1 MQIQTKKK
9 LNYLDETKG
18 LIREAIEAKG
28 QSVADSDTFRSY
40 ADKIRAIETA
50 SDPVLENLNVTEN
63 GNYTPPDGVDGF
75 GSVSVNVD
83 PTKITLLKETEISG
97 FEVDDE
103 LGYSMFDGNP
113 SFAIEIGEKYFVT
126 WDGVTYETTAMDA
139 SAVIPGALFM
149 GNGTMLGLPGND
161 EPFAIG
167 FISGQVVYV
176 AFADPAESHTVGIY
190 ESAIKEIKLQDKT
203 ITENGEY
210 TADAGFDGLGKV
222 LVEIASGGGSYKA
235 KYANFTASGTSA
247 TVSHYLGV
255 IPDILFLVPSAP
267 SSGKLLIAVGVS
279 SSLIAENSGLKGQA
293 GYYNSNGVVG
303 TIYDTVGMD
312 VTTSENYAKYG
323 GFRNVTASTFTVG
336 GTTGQLKSG
345 DRYYYYALYKVTE

>member
-1 MQIQTKKK
+1 M
-9 LNYLDETKG
+9 
-18 LIREAIEAKG
+18 
-28 QSVADSDTFRSY
+28 
-40 ADKIRAIETA
+40 
-50 SDPVLENLNVTEN
+50 
-63 GNYTPPDGVDGF
+63 
-75 GSVSVNVD
+75 
-83 PTKITLLKETEISG
+83 
-97 FEVDDE
+97 
-103 LGYSMFDGNP
+103 
-113 SFAIEIGEKYFVT
+113 
-126 WDGVTYETTAMDA
+126 
-139 SAVIPGALFM
+139 
-149 GNGTMLGLPGND
+149 
-161 EPFAIG
+161 
-167 FISGQVVYV
+167 